1 MLGLDQRAPDSVG
14 CWGWILERKQSV
26 ALYQLD
32 AATIGINVENA
43 NERTFKTRRKRVNS
57 ARDELVGPARP
68 ATRVLVELV
77 QNIEQSNVRTH
88 NWLLR
93 QSTGQ
98 AGLTLRGLPS
108 ESLSKQLHPNS
119 DVETAA
125 IFH

>member
-1 MLGLDQRAPDSVG
+1 MDLRAPDIAG
-14 CWGWILERKQSV
+14 CWGWISERKQSV

-32 AATIGINVENA
+32 AATIGINIENA

-68 ATRVLVELV
+68 ATRVLAEH
-77 QNIEQSNVRTH
+77 IEQSNVRTH

-108 ESLSKQLHPNS
+108 ESLSKQLHPKS

-125 IFH
+125 TFH